1 MVWTYA
7 AVSHWLTFCPK
18 CFKTTVIE
26 PSCADSVFSV
36 SPKLRVNKLI
46 IKNLQP
52 FADLLTLLPWKKIG
66 HRDSYFASD
75 QSNILKAILFNTCTY
90 ILQEKTYLKIAKVA
104 N

>member
-1 MVWTYA
+1 MQTLF
-7 AVSHWLTFCPK
+7 S
-18 CFKTTVIE
+18 
-26 PSCADSVFSV
+26 SV
-36 SPKLRVNKLI
+36 SPKLRVNELI

-52 FADLLTLLPWKKIG
+52 FADLLTLSPWKKIG

-90 ILQEKTYLKIAKVA
+90 ILQEKTYLKISKVA